1 MVERFPHGHCHI
13 TFACYP
19 RSPHDFAKSRKLRG
33 NMGGYGS
40 GRSGGWLTTESGLTL
55 NLSKLLRDGLVGPVS
70 FRAGSLV
77 WTNTWTGE
85 QAGSI
90 GYQAHL
96 GQESGRV
103 RLKYTT
109 TRWNGERRESD
120 YWIQLE
126 TTPQPF
132 GGRRWWF
139 ICPQTGV
146 RAAKL
151 YLPDGAFTF
160 ASRRAYRLAYPC
172 QREPA
177 HERALRRAFKLRG
190 KLGAEGGIGDY
201 VRKPKWMRW
210 RTFERMMARIDKAEE
225 VVGAHTLIL
234 DRKLDRCLGRRTRPP
249 V

>member
-1 MVERFPHGHCHI
+1 
-13 TFACYP
+13 
-19 RSPHDFAKSRKLRG
+19 
-33 NMGGYGS
+33 MGGYGS
-40 GRSGGWLTTESGLTL
+40 GRSGGRPTTDNGLTL
-55 NLSKLLRDGLVGPVS
+55 DLSKLRRDGLLRPR
-70 FRAGSLV
+70 FAGSGSLT
-77 WTNTWTGE
+77 WTNTSTGE

-90 GYQAHL
+90 GYEAHL

-201 VRKPKWMRW
+201 VIKPKWMRW

-225 VVGAHTLIL
+225 VVDAHTLL
-234 DRKLDRCLGRRTRPP
+234 LHDRLKRLL
-249 V
+249 